1 MDAKF
6 EDESDF
12 KPRHACPERDEICR
26 HRVVRREGSAHL
38 GVTEEAIIQMSLAPE
53 ILRYRMGCSG
63 RADTRGSHKKRLG
76 WRGAASGPQA
86 VAAAARNSIYVDVIP
101 GPRAPGPET
110 DHGPPAPQQ
119 SKDAIPGPR
128 APGPETCHEG
138 WRDSVAI
145 FVAAHVPGLA

>member
-12 KPRHACPERDEICR
+12 KPCHACPERNEICR

-38 GVTEEAIIQMSLAPE
+38 GVTREAIIQMSLAPE

-76 WRGAASGPQA
+76 WRVQPVGRSQ
-86 VAAAARNSIYVDVIP
+86 
-101 GPRAPGPET
+101 
-110 DHGPPAPQQ
+110 
-119 SKDAIPGPR
+119 
-128 APGPETCHEG
+128 
-138 WRDSVAI
+138 
-145 FVAAHVPGLA
+145 